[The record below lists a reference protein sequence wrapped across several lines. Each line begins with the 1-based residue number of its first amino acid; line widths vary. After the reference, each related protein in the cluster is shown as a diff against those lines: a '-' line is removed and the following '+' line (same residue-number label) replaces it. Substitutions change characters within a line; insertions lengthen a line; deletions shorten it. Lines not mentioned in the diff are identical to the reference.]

1 MARLPNAAP
10 SEFEHDST
18 ALRAASAEAAEV
30 GKLARRWREHL
41 SETQSFVRLA
51 LSFLQS
57 SWPNAEQRAHV
68 GALLAVEARTLAMLP
83 ALDVTDL
90 HTGLTPDQSGITPVR
105 PDATRA
111 GQYLRS
117 LRERT
122 AAWLRALS
130 TASASGQ
137 ALGPLV
143 RALDSVTT
151 EALSAVELLELFL
164 FPRAHSPLIAC
175 EEAIERAAN
184 AVNRKVI
191 IHANTAPMVHH
202 VRGLLRLLGAMVTD
216 AEDGCFVTISQ
227 SATRAMIEVPVTR
240 EQNSEDRAAFLKFCA
255 YLGRMHCERDAVRT
269 KLVVP
274 LAVG

>member
-10 SEFEHDST
+10 NEFDYEST
-18 ALRAASAEAAEV
+18 ALRATSAEAAEV
-30 GKLARRWREHL
+30 GRLARRWREHL

-57 SWPNAEQRAHV
+57 SWPNADQRAHV

-117 LRERT
+117 LRERA

-137 ALGPLV
+137 AIGSLV

-151 EALSAVELLELFL
+151 EALAAVELLELFL
-164 FPRAHSPLIAC
+164 FPRAHSPVISC
-175 EEAIERAAN
+175 EDAIERAAT
-184 AVNRKVI
+184 AVQRKVI
-191 IHANTAPMVHH
+191 INANTAPSVHH
-202 VRGLLRLLGAMVTD
+202 VRGLLRLLGAIIVD
-216 AEDGCFVTISQ
+216 AEDNCFVRISQ
-227 SATRAMIEVPVTR
+227 TATRATIEVPVTR

-255 YLGRMHCERDAVRT
+255 YLGRMHCERDAART
-269 KLVVP
+269 RLTVP
-274 LAVG
+274 LAVR